1 MSRSAKVQSIDA
13 LQHLGLGVRAFAEE
27 TSVALDDLR
36 MDLHRAMQ
44 WIQYDQ
50 REYWSQELR
59 RAQEA
64 VSEAKLSLERA
75 RMFRFGD
82 HEPSCHDEKRVL
94 EAAKRRVEAAR
105 EKLEAVKRWSRL
117 LEHESTEC
125 RSAIAPLA
133 HWVQTDVPR
142 AVAMLQRLSLALE
155 SYVDLEVPAEDAAT
169 PAVSEGI
176 KAAEDRAPAAQ
187 PGTAPGSEGPGRAAA
202 QES

>member
-27 TSVALDDLR
+27 ASVALDDLR

-50 REYWSQELR
+50 REYWTQELR

-105 EKLEAVKRWSRL
+105 QKLEAVKRWSRL

-155 SYVDLEVPAEDAAT
+155 SYVDLELPAESPPAGDAA
-169 PAVSEGI
+169 
-176 KAAEDRAPAAQ
+176 APAAQ
-187 PGTAPGSEGPGRAAA
+187 PETAPGSEGPGRAAA
-202 QES
+202 EES